1 MSGGAQA
8 LELLLP
14 RPRRA
19 EATGD
24 PWRPGSEVAVQADGD
39 GPLVDRAASRAVE
52 ALRSAGIAARRDDG
66 TAGQPAGGG
75 AVRLRV
81 APGSGLPPEGYRLTV
96 GPSGVE
102 AEAADPPGLSHA
114 VSTLLQWI
122 EPAAAEAPGGPP
134 AVPGLAVEDSPDLRE
149 RGVMLDVAR
158 DKVPRMETLFAL
170 VDRLASWKVNQ
181 LQLYTEHTFA
191 YRGHEAVW
199 RDADPLTPDEVREL
213 DRFCRLRGVE
223 LVPNQNSFG
232 HFHRWLVHDAYRP
245 LAECPEG
252 IDHPFSLVPEPF
264 SLCAVDPGS
273 LALLADLYD
282 QLLPCFESRRFNVGL
297 DESFDLG
304 RCRSAEACAE
314 RGRHRVYLDYLRQ
327 VHRLVSERGRRTMFW
342 GDIVHEEPAIIP
354 ELPADAIALEWGYE
368 AGHAWEERLARFAAA
383 GLDVYVCPGTSS
395 WASLT
400 GRTTNALANCAEAA
414 RAGRS
419 AGALGALVTD
429 WGDYGHLQP
438 LPVSWPGF
446 AAGAAAAWNADA
458 PLGRGELPR
467 VLDAR
472 VFHDPAGAAGR
483 AVAELGDT
491 YLAAGGNNFNGTA
504 LFYLLLK
511 PERRMDEYRSKTLTR
526 EGLEA
531 ALDHLGGVQG
541 LAARARVEEPEP
553 GRTAAEIAWAAD
565 AAAFA
570 CRLGLARLDAGR
582 PTPVGDLPGAVRAE
596 LAAELAGLVGRRRT
610 LWLARNR
617 PGGLDHALGFLAPL
631 AARLG

>member
-1 MSGGAQA
+1 MSRPSNT

-19 EATGD
+19 EAAGG
-24 PWRPGSEVAVQADGD
+24 PWRPGDETTVRADGD
-39 GPLVDRAASRAVE
+39 GPLAERAAARAVE
-52 ALRSAGIAARRDDG
+52 ALRAAGIAARRDDG
-66 TAGQPAGGG
+66 TAGAA

-81 APGSGLPPEGYRLTV
+81 AAGAGLPPEGYRLRV
-96 GPSGVE
+96 GAAGVE
-102 AEAADPPGLSHA
+102 AEAADSPGLSHA
-114 VSTLLQWI
+114 VSTLLQWL
-122 EPAAAEAPGGPP
+122 ESATVPDPGGT
-134 AVPGLAVEDSPDLRE
+134 AVPALEVEDSPDLRE

-158 DKVPRMETLFAL
+158 DKVPRMDTLFAL
-170 VDRLASWKVNQ
+170 VDRLAGWKVNQ
-181 LQLYTEHTFA
+181 LQLYTEHSFA
-191 YRGHEAVW
+191 YRGHEVVW
-199 RDADPLTPDEVREL
+199 RDADPLTPDEVGEL

-282 QLLPCFESRRFNVGL
+282 QLLPCFESPRFNVGL

-304 RCRSAEACAE
+304 RCRSAAACAA
-314 RGRHRVYLDYLRQ
+314 RGRHRVYLDYLRA
-327 VHRLVSERGRRTMFW
+327 VHRLVGERGRRMMFW
-342 GDIVHEEPAIIP
+342 GDIVHEEPAIVP
-354 ELPADAIALEWGYE
+354 ELPGDAIALEWGYE
-368 AGHAWEERLARFAAA
+368 AGHAWEERLARFADA
-383 GLDVYVCPGTSS
+383 GLDLYVCPGTSS

-400 GRTTNALANCAEAA
+400 GRTTNAVDNCAEAA
-414 RAGRS
+414 GAARA
-419 AGALGALVTD
+419 AGALGYLLTD

-458 PLGRGELPR
+458 PLAREALPR

-472 VFHDPAGAAGR
+472 VFRDPAAAAGR

-491 YLAAGGNNFNGTA
+491 YLVAGGNNLNGTA

-526 EGLEA
+526 EGLAA
-531 ALDHLGGVQG
+531 ALDHLERVAG
-541 LAARARVEEPEP
+541 LAAVARVAEPEP
-553 GRTAAEIAWAAD
+553 GRTAAEIGWAAD

-570 CRLGLARLDAGR
+570 CRLGIARLDAGR
-582 PTPVGDLPGAVRAE
+582 GTPVESLPPADRAR
-596 LAAELAGLVGRRRT
+596 LAAELAALVARRSA

-617 PGGLDHALGFLAPL
+617 PGGLEHALGFLAPL
-631 AARLG
+631 ARRLG